1 MKAIVKEGLSNIARH
16 SNATAAEI
24 SVVEHPAVC
33 QLVLRDNGTKTGSV
47 GMDGGIGLQNIRER
61 AEALGG
67 NFRIDT
73 ENGFRLFVSLP
84 LPGSGLNP

>member
-1 MKAIVKEGLSNIARH
+1 
-16 SNATAAEI
+16 
-24 SVVEHPAVC
+24 
-33 QLVLRDNGTKTGSV
+33 
-47 GMDGGIGLQNIRER
+47 MDGGIGLQNIRER